1 MVQRGVAPATNDI
14 LEQLKTKFPKRK
26 NTVRWPDRNRIEGL
40 RHLAKK
46 TIVEMEL
53 DECCEDENLLEE
65 DVKVADTPES
75 LLELQ
80 KSIENDFQAV
90 QVRWEDIVMV
100 ASRAKKSWSGTLS
113 ANTMALQGC
122 SAEFLW

>member
-1 MVQRGVAPATNDI
+1 M
-14 LEQLKTKFPKRK
+14 
-26 NTVRWPDRNRIEGL
+26 
-40 RHLAKK
+40 KK

-100 ASRAKKSWSGTLS
+100 SSRAKKSSGGGLCQ
-113 ANTMALQGC
+113 L
-122 SAEFLW
+122 EF